1 MSASGVSKRVRLGD
15 EVSTYCGRCKEERT
29 HQVMALNS
37 GGAPERVTCLTCQTS
52 HLYRERK
59 SAETK
64 KSAGKSERRT
74 ASKTPARTLSA
85 AEARA
90 YSPQQSYAAGEVVS
104 HPKFGLGEIIEAR
117 AGKID
122 VKFGTE
128 KRTLLHAG

>member
-1 MSASGVSKRVRLGD
+1 MSASGVIKRVRLGD

-29 HQVMALNS
+29 HQIVALNS
-37 GGAPERVTCLTCQTS
+37 GGGPERVICLTCQTN
-52 HLYRERK
+52 HLYRGRK
-59 SAETK
+59 TEAK
-64 KSAGKSERRT
+64 KSAGKAERRT
-74 ASKTPARTLSA
+74 AAPARTLSA

-90 YSPQQSYAAGEVVS
+90 YSPQESYRSGEVVS
-104 HPKFGLGEIIEAR
+104 HPKFGLGEVLEAR